1 MLRYSLVAATIM
13 FHLQTLCLQL
23 FHLTP
28 KLHGFARL
36 PTPPLL
42 EIEALLQFLD
52 AILTIVG
59 DVETDKAK
67 RLVEFYFRGI
77 ATRGTPRR
85 NSSPE
90 PAQRGEQLAKQ
101 AYR

>member
-1 MLRYSLVAATIM
+1 M

-52 AILTIVG
+52 AILTIVEVTGLEGIIRFQASLVQVG
-59 DVETDKAK
+59 DSGNDWMIWWSGISSGEAIVCERSGVSDRPAK
-67 RLVEFYFRGI
+67 
-77 ATRGTPRR
+77 P
-85 NSSPE
+85 S
-90 PAQRGEQLAKQ
+90 
-101 AYR
+101 